1 MTNMMAQ
8 GSDGE
13 TAETP
18 ELCAGVKGR
27 RCAPP
32 DPRSQTKRGQDRP
45 SLAEVLAAMPDV
57 GTDADF
63 ERVQRPDPG
72 PDPRTCD

>member
-18 ELCAGVKGR
+18 GLCAGVKGR
-27 RCAPP
+27 RCASS
-32 DPRSQTKRGQDRP
+32 DPRSLTDREQDRP
-45 SLAEVLAAMPDV
+45 SLAELLAAMPAV

-63 ERVQRPDPG
+63 ERVQRSGPG
-72 PDPRTCD
+72 PDPLTFD

>member
-1 MTNMMAQ
+1 MMAE
-8 GSDGE
+8 GSNGE
-13 TAETP
+13 RAEMP

-27 RCAPP
+27 RCASSN
-32 DPRSQTKRGQDRP
+32 PRSPTKREQDRP

-63 ERVQRPDPG
+63 ERVQRPGPG
-72 PDPRTCD
+72 PDPLTFD